1 MVLMK
6 WGDMFTWGV
15 STSSYQIEG
24 AANEDGR
31 GQSIWD
37 TFCKVPGKVVNFDNG
52 DIACDH
58 YHRYKEDLDL
68 MKWMG
73 VKAYRFS
80 VAWPRVIPDGV
91 GRVNEIGLDFYDRLI
106 DSLLER
112 EIAPWLTMYH
122 WDLPE
127 ALQLRGGWNNREIVE
142 WFGEYSEVLTSR
154 FGDRVK
160 NWMTLNEPLC
170 SAWLGHLYGDMA
182 PGIKDLQTAL
192 NVSHNLLMSHGL
204 ACQVIRS
211 NVSEANVGIVINVTP
226 AVPATDSQEDGNAA
240 QLADGFDNRWFLD
253 PVFGRSYPAD
263 VIDAL
268 GASPEIHSGDMK
280 LIAQDLDFLGVNFYS
295 RQTVA
300 ADQNSKPLPI
310 RSVNRENV
318 KRTAMNWE
326 VHPQAFEE
334 ILLRI
339 SKEYSP
345 KAIYITENGS
355 AWNDEVINGEII
367 DDERIDYLV
376 RHLDAMRSARDR
388 GAPILGYFA
397 WSFLDNFEWAYGYEK
412 RFGLIY
418 VDYKTQKRTPKKSA
432 FFYRQLL
439 LNGTA

>member
-1 MVLMK
+1 MSE
-6 WGDMFTWGV
+6 FIWGV
-15 STSSYQIEG
+15 ATSSYQIEG

-37 TFCKVPGKVVNFDNG
+37 TFCKVPGKVANFNNG

-58 YHRYKEDLDL
+58 YHRFKEDLDL

-91 GRVNEIGLDFYDRLI
+91 GRVNEMGLDFYDRLI

-127 ALQLRGGWNNREIVE
+127 ALQLRGGWNNREVVE
-142 WFGEYSEVLTSR
+142 WFGEYGEVLTSR

-160 NWMTLNEPLC
+160 NWMTLNEPFC

-226 AVPATDSQEDGNAA
+226 AVPATDSQVDSNAA

-253 PVFGRSYPAD
+253 PVFGRTYPAD

-280 LIAQDLDFLGVNFYS
+280 LIAQDLDFLGVNFYF

-318 KRTAMNWE
+318 KKTAMNWE

-376 RHLDAMRSARDR
+376 RHLDAMRSARNQ

-418 VDYKTQKRTPKKSA
+418 VDYKTQTRTPKKSA
-432 FFYRQLL
+432 LFYRQLL

>member
-1 MVLMK
+1 MSEFV
-6 WGDMFTWGV
+6 WGV
-15 STSSYQIEG
+15 ATSSYQIEG

-31 GQSIWD
+31 GKSIWD
-37 TFCKVPGKVVNFDNG
+37 TFCKVPGKVANFDNG

-91 GRVNEIGLDFYDRLI
+91 GRVNEMGLDFYDRLI

-127 ALQLRGGWNNREIVE
+127 ALQLRGGWNNREVVE
-142 WFGEYSEVLTSR
+142 WFGEYAEVLTSR

-192 NVSHNLLMSHGL
+192 NVSHHLLMSHGL

-226 AVPATDSQEDGNAA
+226 AVPATDSQEDSNAA
-240 QLADGFDNRWFLD
+240 QLADGFDNQWFLD
-253 PVFGRSYPAD
+253 PVFGRTYPAD
-263 VIDAL
+263 VIDTL

-280 LIAQDLDFLGVNFYS
+280 LIAQDLDFLGVNFYF

-367 DDERIDYLV
+367 DDERIDYLA
-376 RHLDAMRSARDR
+376 RHLDAMRSAREQ

>member
-1 MVLMK
+1 MSE
-6 WGDMFTWGV
+6 FIWGV
-15 STSSYQIEG
+15 ATSSYQIEG

-37 TFCKVPGKVVNFDNG
+37 TFCKVPGKVANFDNG

-73 VKAYRFS
+73 VTAYRFS

-91 GRVNEIGLDFYDRLI
+91 GRVNEMGLDFYDRLI

-127 ALQLRGGWNNREIVE
+127 ALQLRGGWNNREVVE
-142 WFGEYSEVLTSR
+142 WFGEYGEVLTSR

-226 AVPATDSQEDGNAA
+226 AVPATDSQEDSNAA

-253 PVFGRSYPAD
+253 PVFGRTYPAD
-263 VIDAL
+263 VIDAI

-280 LIAQDLDFLGVNFYS
+280 LIAQDLDFLGVNFYF

-376 RHLDAMRSARDR
+376 RHLDAMRSARSQ

-418 VDYKTQKRTPKKSA
+418 VDYKTQTRTPKKSA
-432 FFYRQLL
+432 LFYRQLL

>member
-1 MVLMK
+1 MSEFV
-6 WGDMFTWGV
+6 WGV
-15 STSSYQIEG
+15 ATSSYQIEG
-24 AANEDGR
+24 AASEGGR
-31 GQSIWD
+31 GKSIWD
-37 TFCKVPGKVVNFDNG
+37 TFCKVPGKVANFDNG
-52 DIACDH
+52 DMACDH

-91 GRVNEIGLDFYDRLI
+91 GRVNEMGLDFYDRLI

-127 ALQLRGGWNNREIVE
+127 ALQLRGGWNNREVVE
-142 WFGEYSEVLTSR
+142 WFGEYAEVLTSR

-192 NVSHNLLMSHGL
+192 NVSHHLLMSHGL

-226 AVPATDSQEDGNAA
+226 AVPATDSQEDSNAA

-253 PVFGRSYPAD
+253 PVFGRTYPAD
-263 VIDAL
+263 VIDTL

-280 LIAQDLDFLGVNFYS
+280 LIAQDLDFLGVNFYF

-367 DDERIDYLV
+367 DDERIDYLA
-376 RHLDAMRSARDR
+376 RHLDVMRSAKNQ

>member
-1 MVLMK
+1 
-6 WGDMFTWGV
+6 MFTWGV

-52 DIACDH
+52 DMACDH

-91 GRVNEIGLDFYDRLI
+91 GRVNEMGLDFYDRLI

-318 KRTAMNWE
+318 KRTAMNWG

>member
-1 MVLMK
+1 
-6 WGDMFTWGV
+6 MFTWGV

-52 DIACDH
+52 DMACDH

-91 GRVNEIGLDFYDRLI
+91 GRVNEMGLDFYDRLI

-160 NWMTLNEPLC
+160 NWMTLNEPFC

-253 PVFGRSYPAD
+253 PVFGRTYPAD

>member
-1 MVLMK
+1 MSE
-6 WGDMFTWGV
+6 FIWGV
-15 STSSYQIEG
+15 ATSSYQIEG
-24 AANEDGR
+24 AANEGGR

-37 TFCKVPGKVVNFDNG
+37 TFCKVPGKVANFDNG

-91 GRVNEIGLDFYDRLI
+91 GRVNEMGLDFYDRLI

-127 ALQLRGGWNNREIVE
+127 ALQLRGGWNNREVVE
-142 WFGEYSEVLTSR
+142 WFGEYAEMLTSR

-192 NVSHNLLMSHGL
+192 NVSHHLLMSHGL

-211 NVSEANVGIVINVTP
+211 NVSEANLGIVINVTP
-226 AVPATDSQEDGNAA
+226 AVPATDNQEDSNAA

-253 PVFGRSYPAD
+253 PVFGRTYPAD
-263 VIDAL
+263 VIDTL

-280 LIAQDLDFLGVNFYS
+280 LIAQDLDFLGLNFYF
-295 RQTVA
+295 RQIVE

-376 RHLDAMRSARDR
+376 RHLDAMRSAKNQ

>member
-1 MVLMK
+1 
-6 WGDMFTWGV
+6 MFTWGV

-52 DIACDH
+52 DMACDH

-91 GRVNEIGLDFYDRLI
+91 GRVNEMGLDFYDRLI

-160 NWMTLNEPLC
+160 NWMTLKEPLC

>member
-1 MVLMK
+1 MS
-6 WGDMFTWGV
+6 DFIWGV
-15 STSSYQIEG
+15 ATSSYQIEG

-37 TFCKVPGKVVNFDNG
+37 TFCKVPGKVANFDNG

-58 YHRYKEDLDL
+58 YHRFKEDLDL

-91 GRVNEIGLDFYDRLI
+91 GRVNEMGLDFYDRLI

-127 ALQLRGGWNNREIVE
+127 ALQLRGGWNNREVVE
-142 WFGEYSEVLTSR
+142 WFGEYGEVLTSR

-226 AVPATDSQEDGNAA
+226 AVPATDSQVDSNAA

-253 PVFGRSYPAD
+253 PVFGRTYPAD

-280 LIAQDLDFLGVNFYS
+280 LIAQDLDFLGVNFYF

-376 RHLDAMRSARDR
+376 RHLDAMRSARNQ

-418 VDYKTQKRTPKKSA
+418 VDYKTQTRTPKKSA
-432 FFYRQLL
+432 LFYRQLL

>member
-1 MVLMK
+1 
-6 WGDMFTWGV
+6 
-15 STSSYQIEG
+15 
-24 AANEDGR
+24 
-31 GQSIWD
+31 
-37 TFCKVPGKVVNFDNG
+37 
-52 DIACDH
+52 
-58 YHRYKEDLDL
+58 

-91 GRVNEIGLDFYDRLI
+91 GRVNEMGLDFYDRLI

-127 ALQLRGGWNNREIVE
+127 ALQIRGGWNNREVVE
-142 WFGEYSEVLTSR
+142 WFGEYAEVLTSR

-192 NVSHNLLMSHGL
+192 NVSHHLLMSHGL

-226 AVPATDSQEDGNAA
+226 AVPATDSQEDSNAA

-253 PVFGRSYPAD
+253 PVFGRTYPAD
-263 VIDAL
+263 VIDTL

-280 LIAQDLDFLGVNFYS
+280 LIAQDLDFLGLNFYF

-367 DDERIDYLV
+367 DDERIDYLA
-376 RHLDAMRSARDR
+376 RHLDAMRSAKNQ

>member
-1 MVLMK
+1 MSEFV
-6 WGDMFTWGV
+6 WGV
-15 STSSYQIEG
+15 ATSSYQIEG
-24 AANEDGR
+24 AANEGGR

-37 TFCKVPGKVVNFDNG
+37 TFCKVPGKVANFDNG

-91 GRVNEIGLDFYDRLI
+91 GRVNEMGLDFYDRLI

-127 ALQLRGGWNNREIVE
+127 ALQLRGGWNNREVVE
-142 WFGEYSEVLTSR
+142 WFGEYAEVLTSR

-192 NVSHNLLMSHGL
+192 NVSHHLLMSHGL

-226 AVPATDSQEDGNAA
+226 AVPATDSQEDSNAA

-253 PVFGRSYPAD
+253 PVFGRAYPAD
-263 VIDAL
+263 VIDTL

-280 LIAQDLDFLGVNFYS
+280 LIAQDLDFLGVNFYF

-367 DDERIDYLV
+367 DDERIDYLA
-376 RHLDAMRSARDR
+376 RHLDAMRSAREQ

>member
-1 MVLMK
+1 MSE
-6 WGDMFTWGV
+6 FIWGV
-15 STSSYQIEG
+15 ATSSYQIEG

-37 TFCKVPGKVVNFDNG
+37 TFCKVPGKVANFDNG

-58 YHRYKEDLDL
+58 YHRFKEDLDL

-91 GRVNEIGLDFYDRLI
+91 GRVNEMGLDFYDRLI
-106 DSLLER
+106 DSSLER

-127 ALQLRGGWNNREIVE
+127 ALQLRGGWNNREVVE
-142 WFGEYSEVLTSR
+142 WFGEYGEVLTSR

-160 NWMTLNEPLC
+160 NWMTLNEPFC

-226 AVPATDSQEDGNAA
+226 AVPATDSQVDSNAA

-253 PVFGRSYPAD
+253 PVFGRTYPAD

-280 LIAQDLDFLGVNFYS
+280 LIAQDLDFLGVNFYF

-318 KRTAMNWE
+318 KKTAMNWE

-376 RHLDAMRSARDR
+376 RHLDAMRSARSQ

-418 VDYKTQKRTPKKSA
+418 VDYKTQTRTPKKSA
-432 FFYRQLL
+432 LFYRQLL

>member
-1 MVLMK
+1 MS
-6 WGDMFTWGV
+6 DFIWGV
-15 STSSYQIEG
+15 ATSSYQIEG

-31 GQSIWD
+31 GKSIWD
-37 TFCKVPGKVVNFDNG
+37 TFCKVPGKVANFDNG

-58 YHRYKEDLDL
+58 YHRFKEDLDL

-91 GRVNEIGLDFYDRLI
+91 GRVNEMGLDFYDRLI
-106 DSLLER
+106 DSSLER

-127 ALQLRGGWNNREIVE
+127 ALQLRGGWNNREVVE
-142 WFGEYSEVLTSR
+142 WFGEYGEVLTSR

-160 NWMTLNEPLC
+160 NWMTLNEPFC

-226 AVPATDSQEDGNAA
+226 AVPATDSQVDSNAA

-253 PVFGRSYPAD
+253 PVFGRTYPAD

-280 LIAQDLDFLGVNFYS
+280 LIAQDLDFLGVNFYF

-318 KRTAMNWE
+318 KKTAMNWE

-376 RHLDAMRSARDR
+376 RHLDAMRSARSQ

-418 VDYKTQKRTPKKSA
+418 VDYKTQTRTPKKSA
-432 FFYRQLL
+432 LFYRQLL

>member
-1 MVLMK
+1 MSE
-6 WGDMFTWGV
+6 FIWGV
-15 STSSYQIEG
+15 ATSSYQIEG

-37 TFCKVPGKVVNFDNG
+37 TFCKVPGKVANFDNG

-58 YHRYKEDLDL
+58 YHRFKEDLDL

-91 GRVNEIGLDFYDRLI
+91 GRVNEMGLDFYDRLI

-127 ALQLRGGWNNREIVE
+127 ALQLRGGWNNREVVE
-142 WFGEYSEVLTSR
+142 WFGEYGEVLTSR

-226 AVPATDSQEDGNAA
+226 AVPATDSQVDSNAA

-253 PVFGRSYPAD
+253 PVFGRTYPAD

-280 LIAQDLDFLGVNFYS
+280 LIAQDLDFLGVNFYF

-318 KRTAMNWE
+318 KKTAMNWE

-376 RHLDAMRSARDR
+376 RHLDAMRSARNQ

-418 VDYKTQKRTPKKSA
+418 VDYKTQTRTPKKSA
-432 FFYRQLL
+432 LFYRQLL

>member
-1 MVLMK
+1 MSE
-6 WGDMFTWGV
+6 FIWGV
-15 STSSYQIEG
+15 ATSSYQIEG
-24 AANEDGR
+24 AANEGGR

-37 TFCKVPGKVVNFDNG
+37 TFCKVPGKVANFDNG

-58 YHRYKEDLDL
+58 YHRFKEDLDL

-91 GRVNEIGLDFYDRLI
+91 GRVNEMGLDFYDRLI

-127 ALQLRGGWNNREIVE
+127 ALQLRGGWNNREVVE
-142 WFGEYSEVLTSR
+142 WFGEYAEMLTSR

-192 NVSHNLLMSHGL
+192 NVSHHLLMSHGL

-211 NVSEANVGIVINVTP
+211 NVSEANLGIVINVTP
-226 AVPATDSQEDGNAA
+226 AVPATDNQEDSNAA

-253 PVFGRSYPAD
+253 PVFGRTYPAD

-268 GASPEIHSGDMK
+268 RASPEIHSGDMK
-280 LIAQDLDFLGVNFYS
+280 LIAQDLDFLGVNFYF
-295 RQTVA
+295 RQIVE

-376 RHLDAMRSARDR
+376 RHLDAMRSAKNQ

>member
-1 MVLMK
+1 MNEFL
-6 WGDMFTWGV
+6 WGV
-15 STSSYQIEG
+15 ATSSYQIEG

-37 TFCKVPGKVVNFDNG
+37 TFCKVPGKVANFDNG

-58 YHRYKEDLDL
+58 YHRFKEDLDL

-91 GRVNEIGLDFYDRLI
+91 GKINEMGLDFYDRLI

-127 ALQLRGGWNNREIVE
+127 ALQLRGGWNNREILE
-142 WFGEYSEVLTSR
+142 WFGAYAEVLTSR

-226 AVPATDSQEDGNAA
+226 AVPATDSQEDSNAA

-253 PVFGRSYPAD
+253 PVFGRTYPAD

-280 LIAQDLDFLGVNFYS
+280 LIAQDLDFLGVNFYF

-355 AWNDEVINGEII
+355 AWNDEVINDEII
-367 DDERIDYLV
+367 DDERIDYLA
-376 RHLDAMRSARDR
+376 RHLDAMKSARSQ

-432 FFYRQLL
+432 FYYRQLL
-439 LNGTA
+439 LNGPA

>member
-1 MVLMK
+1 MSEFV
-6 WGDMFTWGV
+6 WGV
-15 STSSYQIEG
+15 ATSSYQIEG

-37 TFCKVPGKVVNFDNG
+37 TFCKVPGKVANFDNG
-52 DIACDH
+52 DMACDH

-91 GRVNEIGLDFYDRLI
+91 GRVNEMGLDFYDRLI

-127 ALQLRGGWNNREIVE
+127 ALQLRGGWNNREVVE
-142 WFGEYSEVLTSR
+142 WFGEYAEMLTSR

-192 NVSHNLLMSHGL
+192 NVSHHLLMSHGL

-226 AVPATDSQEDGNAA
+226 AVPATDSQEDSNAA

-253 PVFGRSYPAD
+253 PVFGRTYPAD
-263 VIDAL
+263 VIDTL

-280 LIAQDLDFLGVNFYS
+280 LIAQDLDFLGVNFYF

-367 DDERIDYLV
+367 DDERIDYLA
-376 RHLDAMRSARDR
+376 RHLDVMRSAKNQ

>member
-1 MVLMK
+1 MSE
-6 WGDMFTWGV
+6 FIWGV
-15 STSSYQIEG
+15 ATSSYQIEG

-31 GQSIWD
+31 GKSIWD
-37 TFCKVPGKVVNFDNG
+37 TFCKVPGKVANFDNG

-58 YHRYKEDLDL
+58 YHRFKEDLDL

-91 GRVNEIGLDFYDRLI
+91 GRVNEMGLDFYDRLI

-112 EIAPWLTMYH
+112 EISPWLTMYH

-127 ALQLRGGWNNREIVE
+127 ALQLRGGWNNREVVE
-142 WFGEYSEVLTSR
+142 WFGEYGEVLTSR

-160 NWMTLNEPLC
+160 NWMTLNEPFC

-318 KRTAMNWE
+318 KKTAMNWE

>member
-1 MVLMK
+1 MSEFV
-6 WGDMFTWGV
+6 WGV
-15 STSSYQIEG
+15 ATSSYQIEG
-24 AANEDGR
+24 AANEGGR

-37 TFCKVPGKVVNFDNG
+37 TFCKVPGKVANFDNG

-58 YHRYKEDLDL
+58 YHRFKEDLDL

-91 GRVNEIGLDFYDRLI
+91 GRVNEMGLDFYDRLI

-127 ALQLRGGWNNREIVE
+127 ALQIRGGWNNREVVE
-142 WFGEYSEVLTSR
+142 WFGEYAEVLTSR

-192 NVSHNLLMSHGL
+192 NVSHHLLMSHGL

-226 AVPATDSQEDGNAA
+226 AVPATDSQEDSNAA

-253 PVFGRSYPAD
+253 PVFGRTYPAD
-263 VIDAL
+263 VIDTL

-280 LIAQDLDFLGVNFYS
+280 LIAQDLDFLGVNFYF

-367 DDERIDYLV
+367 DDERIDYLA
-376 RHLDAMRSARDR
+376 RHLDVMRSAKNQ

>member
-1 MVLMK
+1 MSE
-6 WGDMFTWGV
+6 FIWGV
-15 STSSYQIEG
+15 ATSSYQIEG

-37 TFCKVPGKVVNFDNG
+37 TFCKVPGKVANFDNG

-58 YHRYKEDLDL
+58 YHRFKEDLDL

-91 GRVNEIGLDFYDRLI
+91 GRVNEMGLDFYDRLI
-106 DSLLER
+106 DSSLER

-127 ALQLRGGWNNREIVE
+127 ALQLRGGWNNREVVE
-142 WFGEYSEVLTSR
+142 WFGEYGEVLTSR

-226 AVPATDSQEDGNAA
+226 AVPATDSQVDSNAA

-253 PVFGRSYPAD
+253 PVFGRTYPAD

-280 LIAQDLDFLGVNFYS
+280 LIAQDLDFLGVNFYF

-334 ILLRI
+334 ILIRI

-376 RHLDAMRSARDR
+376 RHLDAMRSARNQ

-418 VDYKTQKRTPKKSA
+418 VDYKTQTRTPKKSA
-432 FFYRQLL
+432 LFYRQLL

>member
-1 MVLMK
+1 MSEFV
-6 WGDMFTWGV
+6 WGV
-15 STSSYQIEG
+15 ATSSYQIEG
-24 AANEDGR
+24 AANEGGR

-37 TFCKVPGKVVNFDNG
+37 TFCKVPGKVANFDNG

-58 YHRYKEDLDL
+58 YHRFKEDLDL

-91 GRVNEIGLDFYDRLI
+91 GRVNEMGLDFYDRLI

-127 ALQLRGGWNNREIVE
+127 ALQIRGGWNNREVVE
-142 WFGEYSEVLTSR
+142 WFGEYAEVLTSR

-226 AVPATDSQEDGNAA
+226 AVPATDSQEDSNAA

-253 PVFGRSYPAD
+253 PVFGRAYPAD
-263 VIDAL
+263 VIDTL

-280 LIAQDLDFLGVNFYS
+280 LIAQDLDFLGVNFYF

-367 DDERIDYLV
+367 DDERIDYLA
-376 RHLDAMRSARDR
+376 RHLDVMRSAKNQ

>member
-1 MVLMK
+1 MNEFL
-6 WGDMFTWGV
+6 WGV
-15 STSSYQIEG
+15 ATSSYQIEG

-37 TFCKVPGKVVNFDNG
+37 TFCKVPGKVANFDNG

-80 VAWPRVIPDGV
+80 VAWPRVIPNGF
-91 GRVNEIGLDFYDRLI
+91 GKINEMGLDFYDRLI

-127 ALQLRGGWNNREIVE
+127 ALQLRGGWNNREILE
-142 WFGEYSEVLTSR
+142 WFGAYAEVLTSR

-170 SAWLGHLYGDMA
+170 SAWLGHLYGEMA

-226 AVPATDSQEDGNAA
+226 AVPATDSQEDSKAA

-253 PVFGRSYPAD
+253 PVFGRTYPAD
-263 VIDAL
+263 VVDAL

-280 LIAQDLDFLGVNFYS
+280 LIAQDLDFLGVNFYF

-355 AWNDEVINGEII
+355 AWNDEVINDEII
-367 DDERIDYLV
+367 DDERIDYLA
-376 RHLDAMRSARDR
+376 RHLDAMKSARSQ

-418 VDYKTQKRTPKKSA
+418 VDYKTQIRTPKKSA
-432 FFYRQLL
+432 FYYRQLL
-439 LNGTA
+439 LNGPA

>member
-1 MVLMK
+1 MNEFL
-6 WGDMFTWGV
+6 WGV
-15 STSSYQIEG
+15 ATSSYQIEG

-37 TFCKVPGKVVNFDNG
+37 TFCKVPGKVANFDNG

-58 YHRYKEDLDL
+58 YHRFKEDLDL

-91 GRVNEIGLDFYDRLI
+91 GKINEMGLDFYDRLI
-106 DSLLER
+106 DSLLDR

-127 ALQLRGGWNNREIVE
+127 ALQLRGGWNNREILE
-142 WFGEYSEVLTSR
+142 WFGAYAEVLTSR

-226 AVPATDSQEDGNAA
+226 AVPATDSQEDSNAA

-253 PVFGRSYPAD
+253 PVFGRTYPAD
-263 VIDAL
+263 VVDAL

-280 LIAQDLDFLGVNFYS
+280 LIAQDLDFLGVNFYF

-355 AWNDEVINGEII
+355 AWNDEVINDEIF
-367 DDERIDYLV
+367 DDERIDYLA
-376 RHLDAMRSARDR
+376 RHLDAMKSARSQ

-432 FFYRQLL
+432 FYYRQLL
-439 LNGTA
+439 LNGPA

>member
-1 MVLMK
+1 MNEFL
-6 WGDMFTWGV
+6 WGV
-15 STSSYQIEG
+15 ATSSYQIEG

-37 TFCKVPGKVVNFDNG
+37 TFCKVPGKVANFDSG

-80 VAWPRVIPDGV
+80 VAWPRVIPNGV
-91 GRVNEIGLDFYDRLI
+91 GKINEMGLDFYDRLI
-106 DSLLER
+106 DSLLDR

-127 ALQLRGGWNNREIVE
+127 ALQLRGGWNNREILE
-142 WFGEYSEVLTSR
+142 WFGAYAEVLTSR

-211 NVSEANVGIVINVTP
+211 NVSEASVGIVINVTP
-226 AVPATDSQEDGNAA
+226 AVPATDSQEDSNAA
-240 QLADGFDNRWFLD
+240 QLVDGFDNRWFLN
-253 PVFGRSYPAD
+253 PVFGGTYPAD

-280 LIAQDLDFLGVNFYS
+280 LIAQDLDFLGVNFYF

-326 VHPQAFEE
+326 VNPQAFEE

-355 AWNDEVINGEII
+355 AWNDEVINDEIF
-367 DDERIDYLV
+367 DDERIDYLA
-376 RHLDAMRSARDR
+376 RHLDAMKSARSQ

-432 FFYRQLL
+432 FYYRQLL
-439 LNGTA
+439 LNGPA

>member
-1 MVLMK
+1 MSE
-6 WGDMFTWGV
+6 FIWGV
-15 STSSYQIEG
+15 ATSSYQIEG

-37 TFCKVPGKVVNFDNG
+37 TFCKVPGKVANFNNG

-58 YHRYKEDLDL
+58 YHRFKEDLDL

-91 GRVNEIGLDFYDRLI
+91 GRVNEMGLDFYDRLI

-127 ALQLRGGWNNREIVE
+127 ALQLRGGWNNREVVE
-142 WFGEYSEVLTSR
+142 WFGEYGEVLTSR

-160 NWMTLNEPLC
+160 NWMTLNEPFC

-226 AVPATDSQEDGNAA
+226 AVPATDSQVDSNAA

-253 PVFGRSYPAD
+253 PVFGRTYPAD

-268 GASPEIHSGDMK
+268 GASPEIHSGDIE
-280 LIAQDLDFLGVNFYS
+280 LIAQDLDFLGVNFYF

-318 KRTAMNWE
+318 KKTAMNWE

-376 RHLDAMRSARDR
+376 RHLDAMRSARNQ

-418 VDYKTQKRTPKKSA
+418 VDYKTQTRTPKKSA
-432 FFYRQLL
+432 LFYRQLL

>member
-1 MVLMK
+1 MS
-6 WGDMFTWGV
+6 DFIWGV
-15 STSSYQIEG
+15 ATSSYQIEG

-31 GQSIWD
+31 GKSIWD
-37 TFCKVPGKVVNFDNG
+37 TFCKVPGKVANFDNG

-58 YHRYKEDLDL
+58 YHRFKEDLDL

-91 GRVNEIGLDFYDRLI
+91 GRVNEMGLDFYDRLI

-127 ALQLRGGWNNREIVE
+127 ALQLRGGWNNREVVE
-142 WFGEYSEVLTSR
+142 WFGEYGEVLTSR

-226 AVPATDSQEDGNAA
+226 AVPATDSQVDSNAA

-253 PVFGRSYPAD
+253 PVFGRTYPAD

-280 LIAQDLDFLGVNFYS
+280 LIAQDLDFLGVNFYF

-318 KRTAMNWE
+318 KKTAMNWE

-376 RHLDAMRSARDR
+376 RHLDAMRSARSQ

-418 VDYKTQKRTPKKSA
+418 VDYKTQTRTPKKSA
-432 FFYRQLL
+432 LFYRQLL

>member
-1 MVLMK
+1 MSE
-6 WGDMFTWGV
+6 FIWGV
-15 STSSYQIEG
+15 ATSSYQIEG

-37 TFCKVPGKVVNFDNG
+37 TFCKVPGKVANFDNG

-58 YHRYKEDLDL
+58 YHRFKEDLDL

-91 GRVNEIGLDFYDRLI
+91 GRVNEMGLDFYDRLI
-106 DSLLER
+106 DSSLER

-127 ALQLRGGWNNREIVE
+127 ALQLRGGWNNREVVE
-142 WFGEYSEVLTSR
+142 WFGEYGEVLTSR

-160 NWMTLNEPLC
+160 NWMTLNEPFC

-226 AVPATDSQEDGNAA
+226 AVPATDSQVDSNAA

-253 PVFGRSYPAD
+253 PVFGRTYPAD

-268 GASPEIHSGDMK
+268 GASPEIHSGDME
-280 LIAQDLDFLGVNFYS
+280 LIAQDLDFLGVNFYF

-318 KRTAMNWE
+318 KKTAMNWE

-376 RHLDAMRSARDR
+376 RHLDAMRSARNQ

-418 VDYKTQKRTPKKSA
+418 VDYKTQTRTPKKSA
-432 FFYRQLL
+432 LFYRQLL

>member
-1 MVLMK
+1 MNEFL
-6 WGDMFTWGV
+6 WGV
-15 STSSYQIEG
+15 ATSSYQIEG

-37 TFCKVPGKVVNFDNG
+37 TFCKVPGKVANFDNG

-58 YHRYKEDLDL
+58 YHRFKEDLDL

-91 GRVNEIGLDFYDRLI
+91 GKINEMGLDFYDRLI

-127 ALQLRGGWNNREIVE
+127 ALQLRGGWNNREILE
-142 WFGEYSEVLTSR
+142 WFGAYAEVLTSR

-226 AVPATDSQEDGNAA
+226 AVPATDSQEDSNAA

-253 PVFGRSYPAD
+253 PVFGRTYPAD

-280 LIAQDLDFLGVNFYS
+280 LIAQDLDFLGVNFYF

-355 AWNDEVINGEII
+355 AWNDEVVNDQII
-367 DDERIDYLV
+367 DDERIDYLA
-376 RHLDAMRSARDR
+376 RHLDAMKSARSQ

-432 FFYRQLL
+432 FYYRQLL
-439 LNGTA
+439 LNGPA

>member
-1 MVLMK
+1 MSE
-6 WGDMFTWGV
+6 FIWGV
-15 STSSYQIEG
+15 ATSSYQIEG

-37 TFCKVPGKVVNFDNG
+37 TFCKVPGKVANFDNG

-58 YHRYKEDLDL
+58 YHRFKEDLDL

-91 GRVNEIGLDFYDRLI
+91 GRVNEMGLDFYDRLI

-127 ALQLRGGWNNREIVE
+127 ALQLRGGWNNREVVE
-142 WFGEYSEVLTSR
+142 WFGEYGEVLTSR

-226 AVPATDSQEDGNAA
+226 AVPATDSQVDSNAA

-253 PVFGRSYPAD
+253 PVFGRTYPAD

-280 LIAQDLDFLGVNFYS
+280 LIAQDLDFLGVNFYF

-318 KRTAMNWE
+318 KKTAMNWE

-376 RHLDAMRSARDR
+376 RHLDAMRSARSQ

-418 VDYKTQKRTPKKSA
+418 VDYKTQTRTPKKSA
-432 FFYRQLL
+432 LFYRQLL

>member
-1 MVLMK
+1 MSEFV
-6 WGDMFTWGV
+6 WGV
-15 STSSYQIEG
+15 ATSSYQIEG
-24 AANEDGR
+24 AANEGGR

-37 TFCKVPGKVVNFDNG
+37 TFCKVPGKVANFDNG
-52 DIACDH
+52 DMACDH

-91 GRVNEIGLDFYDRLI
+91 GRVNEMGLDFYDRLI

-127 ALQLRGGWNNREIVE
+127 ALQIRGGWNNREVVE
-142 WFGEYSEVLTSR
+142 WFGEYAEVLTSR

-192 NVSHNLLMSHGL
+192 NVSHHLLMSHGL

-226 AVPATDSQEDGNAA
+226 AVPATDSQEDSNAA

-253 PVFGRSYPAD
+253 PVFGRTYPAD
-263 VIDAL
+263 VIDTL
-268 GASPEIHSGDMK
+268 GASPDIHSGDMK
-280 LIAQDLDFLGVNFYS
+280 LIAQDLDFLGVNFYF

-367 DDERIDYLV
+367 DDERIDYLA
-376 RHLDAMRSARDR
+376 RHLDAMRSAREQ

>member
-1 MVLMK
+1 MNEFL
-6 WGDMFTWGV
+6 WGV
-15 STSSYQIEG
+15 ATSSYQIEG

-37 TFCKVPGKVVNFDNG
+37 TFCKVPGKVANFDNG

-58 YHRYKEDLDL
+58 YHRFKEDLDL

-91 GRVNEIGLDFYDRLI
+91 GKINEMGLDFYDRLI
-106 DSLLER
+106 DSLLDR

-127 ALQLRGGWNNREIVE
+127 ALQLRGGWNNREILE
-142 WFGEYSEVLTSR
+142 WFGAYAEVLTSR

-226 AVPATDSQEDGNAA
+226 AVPATDSQEDSNAA

-253 PVFGRSYPAD
+253 PVFGRTYPAD

-280 LIAQDLDFLGVNFYS
+280 LIAQDLDFLGVNFYF

-355 AWNDEVINGEII
+355 AWNDEVVNDQII
-367 DDERIDYLV
+367 DDERIDYLA
-376 RHLDAMRSARDR
+376 RHLDAMKSARSQ

-432 FFYRQLL
+432 FYYRQLL
-439 LNGTA
+439 LNGPA

>member
-1 MVLMK
+1 MSEFV
-6 WGDMFTWGV
+6 WGV
-15 STSSYQIEG
+15 ATSSYQIEG
-24 AANEDGR
+24 AANEGGR

-37 TFCKVPGKVVNFDNG
+37 TFCKVPGKVANFDNG

-91 GRVNEIGLDFYDRLI
+91 GRVNEMGLDFYDRLI

-127 ALQLRGGWNNREIVE
+127 ALQLRGGWNNREVVE
-142 WFGEYSEVLTSR
+142 WFGEYAEVLTSR

-192 NVSHNLLMSHGL
+192 NVSHHLLMSHGL

-226 AVPATDSQEDGNAA
+226 AVPATDSQEDSNAA
-240 QLADGFDNRWFLD
+240 QLADGFDNQWFLD
-253 PVFGRSYPAD
+253 PVFGRTYPAD
-263 VIDAL
+263 VIDTL

-280 LIAQDLDFLGVNFYS
+280 LIAQDLDFLGVNFYF

-367 DDERIDYLV
+367 DDERIDYLA
-376 RHLDAMRSARDR
+376 RHLDVMRSAKNQ

>member
-1 MVLMK
+1 MSE
-6 WGDMFTWGV
+6 FIWGV
-15 STSSYQIEG
+15 ATSSYQIEG
-24 AANEDGR
+24 AANEGGR

-37 TFCKVPGKVVNFDNG
+37 TFCKVPGKVANFDNG

-58 YHRYKEDLDL
+58 YHRFKEDLDL

-91 GRVNEIGLDFYDRLI
+91 GRVNEMGLDFYDRLI

-127 ALQLRGGWNNREIVE
+127 ALQLRGGWNNREVVE
-142 WFGEYSEVLTSR
+142 WFGEYAEMLTSR

-192 NVSHNLLMSHGL
+192 NVSHHLLMSHGL

-211 NVSEANVGIVINVTP
+211 NVSEANLGIVINVTP
-226 AVPATDSQEDGNAA
+226 AVPATDNQEDSNAA

-253 PVFGRSYPAD
+253 PVFGRTYPAD
-263 VIDAL
+263 VIDTL

-280 LIAQDLDFLGVNFYS
+280 LIAQDLDFLGVNFYF
-295 RQTVA
+295 RQIVE

-376 RHLDAMRSARDR
+376 RHLDAMRSAKNQ

>member
-1 MVLMK
+1 MSDFL
-6 WGDMFTWGV
+6 WGV
-15 STSSYQIEG
+15 ATSSFQIEG
-24 AANEDGR
+24 ATNEDGR
-31 GQSIWD
+31 GPSIWD
-37 TFCKVPGKVVNFDNG
+37 TFCKVPGKVANGDTG

-58 YHRYKEDLDL
+58 YHRYIEDLDL

-73 VKAYRFS
+73 VRAYRFS
-80 VAWPRVIPDGV
+80 VAWPRVIPNGV
-91 GRVNEIGLDFYDRLI
+91 GKLNELGLDFYDRLI
-106 DSLLER
+106 DSLLKR

-142 WFGEYSEVLTSR
+142 WFGEYAEVLTSR

-182 PGIKDLQTAL
+182 PGIKNLQTAL
-192 NVSHNLLMSHGL
+192 NVSHHLLMSHGL
-204 ACQVIRS
+204 ASKVIRS
-211 NVSEANVGIVINVTP
+211 NVSAANVGIVINVTP
-226 AVPATDSQEDGNAA
+226 AVPATDSQEDSNAA
-240 QLADGFDNRWFLD
+240 QLVDGFDNRWFLN
-253 PVFGRSYPAD
+253 PVFGRTYPAD

-280 LIAQDLDFLGVNFYS
+280 LISQDLDFLGVNFYF

-355 AWNDEVINGEII
+355 AWNDEVINDEII
-367 DDERIDYLV
+367 DDERIDYLA
-376 RHLDAMRSARDR
+376 RHLDAMKSAKSH

-418 VDYKTQKRTPKKSA
+418 VDYKTQIRTPKKSA

-439 LNGTA
+439 LNGPA

>member
-1 MVLMK
+1 MS
-6 WGDMFTWGV
+6 DFIWGV
-15 STSSYQIEG
+15 ATSSYQIEG

-37 TFCKVPGKVVNFDNG
+37 TFCKVPGKVANFDNG

-58 YHRYKEDLDL
+58 YHRFKEDLDL

-91 GRVNEIGLDFYDRLI
+91 GRVNEMGLDFYDRLI

-127 ALQLRGGWNNREIVE
+127 ALQLRGGWNNREVVE
-142 WFGEYSEVLTSR
+142 WFGEYGEVLTSR

-226 AVPATDSQEDGNAA
+226 AVPATDSQVDSNAA

-253 PVFGRSYPAD
+253 PVFGRTYPAD

-268 GASPEIHSGDMK
+268 GASPEIHSGDME
-280 LIAQDLDFLGVNFYS
+280 LIAQDLDFLGVNFYF

-318 KRTAMNWE
+318 KKTAMNWE

-376 RHLDAMRSARDR
+376 RHLDAMRSARNQ

-418 VDYKTQKRTPKKSA
+418 VDYKTQTRTPKKSA
-432 FFYRQLL
+432 LFYRQLL